1 MKTVCTCAPIDSM
14 THNFLHASK
23 INDYEN
29 IIYSIAP
36 SQDFHPLGLFRD
48 NHLEELNFPTLFYG
62 HPQSL
67 TISKKLS
74 YQQITQWELL
84 HKSTYFSINISNLF
98 LKATEVFIQNFIN
111 FRWVCIRK
119 LNGRSLKA
127 HEV

>member
-1 MKTVCTCAPIDSM
+1 MI
-14 THNFLHASK
+14 HNFLHASK

-29 IIYSIAP
+29 VIYSIAP
-36 SQDFHPLGLFRD
+36 SQNFHPLGYFKD

-74 YQQITQWELL
+74 YQQIAQWELL
-84 HKSTYFSINISNLF
+84 HKSTKFSINISNLF
-98 LKATEVFIQNFIN
+98 FKATEVSIKKFIN
-111 FRWVCIRK
+111 VRWVCICN

-127 HEV
+127 SEV